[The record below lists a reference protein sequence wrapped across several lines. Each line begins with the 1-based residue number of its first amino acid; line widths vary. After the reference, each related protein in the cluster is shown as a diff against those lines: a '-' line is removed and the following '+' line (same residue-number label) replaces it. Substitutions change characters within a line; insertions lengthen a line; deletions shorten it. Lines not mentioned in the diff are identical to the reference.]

1 MLIHSL
7 LARSAVKIDRDFR
20 LEHRVQNVKILG
32 LALWPPLAAWP
43 YTRLRVD

>member
-1 MLIHSL
+1 MLIHSML
-7 LARSAVKIDRDFR
+7 PRSAVKIDRVFR
-20 LEHRVQNVKILG
+20 LKHRVQNVKILW